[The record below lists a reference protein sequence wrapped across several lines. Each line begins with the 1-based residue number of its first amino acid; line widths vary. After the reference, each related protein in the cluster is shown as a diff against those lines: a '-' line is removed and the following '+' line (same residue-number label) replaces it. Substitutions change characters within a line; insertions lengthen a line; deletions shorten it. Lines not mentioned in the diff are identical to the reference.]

1 MARTRQD
8 GEPTVAVGVCAAGG
22 CGPTHAPV
30 LEALRAVVRQ
40 EAGAVLV
47 RTGCLRPGSC
57 AGDRGGD
64 RSSDRSGGTR
74 VCVQPWAAGGGRGRR
89 CETVAAD
96 PAACAR
102 VVASWLRS
110 ERTWR
115 AMRR

>member
-8 GEPTVAVGVCAAGG
+8 GEPTVAVGVCAAGA
-22 CGPTHAPV
+22 CGATHAPV
-30 LEALRAVVRQ
+30 LEALRAVVRR

-47 RTGCLRPGSC
+47 RTGCLRPGLC
-57 AGDRGGD
+57 AGDRVGD
-64 RSSDRSGGTR
+64 RSSDRAGGTR
-74 VCVQPWAAGGGRGRR
+74 VCVQPWAAGGRGRR
-89 CETVAAD
+89 CETVEAD
-96 PAACAR
+96 PTVCAR